1 MRKRDL
7 DHLLETAVA
16 RAIGVGLPNSTNR
29 PKLHKATRKVAS
41 RMPAR
46 HGAVHAHL

>member
-16 RAIGVGLPNSTNR
+16 RAIGVTLPNATNR
-29 PKLHKATRKVAS
+29 PKLHKATRKSAA
-41 RMPAR
+41 RMPVR
-46 HGAVHAHL
+46 HVGAHAHL

>member
-7 DHLLETAVA
+7 DNLLETAVA
-16 RAIGVGLPNSTNR
+16 RAIGVTLPNSTNR
-29 PKLHKATRKVAS
+29 PKLQKPTRKMAS
-41 RMPAR
+41 RMPVR